1 MNDFNIYYGLAQGK
15 QSPMG
20 MTAPAVGR
28 MTATPATPAM
38 SGMGG
43 MSQADLMELI
53 RKMQQQK
60 MMNQEMQTA
69 MGLLNMA
76 GPSVGAPAQMNMGS
90 LLSMF
95 GRK

>member
-1 MNDFNIYYGLAQGK
+1 MNDFNVYYGLAQGK

-28 MTATPATPAM
+28 MTATPAM

-43 MSQADLMELI
+43 MSQLDLMELI

-95 GRK
+95 GSK

>member
-1 MNDFNIYYGLAQGK
+1 VNNDLNIYYGLAQGK

-28 MTATPATPAM
+28 MKATPSMA
-38 SGMGG
+38 GMGG
-43 MSQADLMELI
+43 MSRLDLMELI

-60 MMNQEMQTA
+60 LMNQEMQTA

-95 GRK
+95 GSK

>member
-1 MNDFNIYYGLAQGK
+1 MNDFNVYYGLAQGK

-28 MTATPATPAM
+28 MTSTPSMA
-38 SGMGG
+38 GMGG

-95 GRK
+95 GSK